1 MKYRIDLYER
11 IHSTAEVEANSVD
24 EAEEKFRESDGDT
37 LMTQV
42 SHEAY
47 EVEVTPI
54 IVTDTKEN

>member
-11 IHSTAEVEANSVD
+11 IHSTAEVEADSID
-24 EAEEKFRESDGDT
+24 EAEERFRESVST
-37 LMTQV
+37 ILTQV

-54 IVTDTKEN
+54 ITDTKED

>member
-1 MKYRIDLYER
+1 MKYRINLYER
-11 IHSTAEVEANSVD
+11 IHSTAEVEADSVD
-24 EAEEKFRESDGDT
+24 EADEKFREGDT

-54 IVTDTKEN
+54 VEEE